1 MLMVYEEVQISPSF
15 VSQRSCPDIL
25 GNPRQIKQKA
35 ELQMKE
41 KGMWAKAA
49 SKQQKKKTTTQ
60 HSFLK
65 EAKKNSCQGRKGEK
79 GRKERSFPP
88 AKCTQQPPLSQKR
101 YF

>member
-15 VSQRSCPDIL
+15 VSQRSCPDTL

-49 SKQQKKKTTTQ
+49 SKQQKKTNNPTQ
-60 HSFLK
+60 FF
-65 EAKKNSCQGRKGEK
+65 KG
-79 GRKERSFPP
+79 G
-88 AKCTQQPPLSQKR
+88 
-101 YF
+101 

>member
-49 SKQQKKKTTTQ
+49 SKQQKKNNNPTQ
-60 HSFLK
+60 FF
-65 EAKKNSCQGRKGEK
+65 KG
-79 GRKERSFPP
+79 G
-88 AKCTQQPPLSQKR
+88 
-101 YF
+101 